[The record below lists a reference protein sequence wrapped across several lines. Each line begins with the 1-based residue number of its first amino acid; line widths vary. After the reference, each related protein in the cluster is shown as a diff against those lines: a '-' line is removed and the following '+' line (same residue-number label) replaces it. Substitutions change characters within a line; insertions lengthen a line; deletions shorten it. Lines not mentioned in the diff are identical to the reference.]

1 MDDLQWVDL
10 TEKLRA
16 HALIH
21 GYEFSTRPLGNSE
34 PVSPVPVLR
43 ALFLSGKNSEILSAE
58 EERQI
63 RFLAAG
69 VIAESSP
76 AASDADM
83 TAFARDI
90 LALHAESRLAPWI
103 NELSVAPSQKSA
115 LNSVRSHLPH
125 LKPDRVARFLKF
137 LGIPAGCT
145 LSPKKKKFLEQF
157 ESQETFSPSTGY
169 LQFLKKIRRLTAID
183 EVHADSLFAIYMGE
197 MKLLGDDSAAICL
210 PNRPKCEICSVTSYC
225 KAYRFNTLPAPAEK
239 PARTTKPIKEW
250 VQEERPRERLLA
262 GEQLSAA
269 ELLAVILRTGSGKL
283 SAVELGREILNRFGS
298 LHDLEKASPQDILQR
313 MKGMGIG
320 PAKAV
325 EIKAAIELGKRI
337 TASEHD
343 PRKEWN
349 PISGSRDIFQKYR
362 TRYKAATQEEFLLVI
377 LNTKHKIQ
385 KDVSISVGTLNSSIV
400 HPRDVFHHA
409 LREAAASVIFVHN
422 HPSGDPTPSPE
433 DFSITK
439 RLAEAG
445 TILGIKVL
453 DHIIIGS
460 HDYYSFA
467 DSGTL

>member
-1 MDDLQWVDL
+1 
-10 TEKLRA
+10 
-16 HALIH
+16 
-21 GYEFSTRPLGNSE
+21 
-34 PVSPVPVLR
+34 
-43 ALFLSGKNSEILSAE
+43 
-58 EERQI
+58 
-63 RFLAAG
+63 
-69 VIAESSP
+69 
-76 AASDADM
+76 
-83 TAFARDI
+83 
-90 LALHAESRLAPWI
+90 
-103 NELSVAPSQKSA
+103 
-115 LNSVRSHLPH
+115 
-125 LKPDRVARFLKF
+125 
-137 LGIPAGCT
+137 
-145 LSPKKKKFLEQF
+145 
-157 ESQETFSPSTGY
+157 
-169 LQFLKKIRRLTAID
+169 
-183 EVHADSLFAIYMGE
+183 
-197 MKLLGDDSAAICL
+197 
-210 PNRPKCEICSVTSYC
+210 
-225 KAYRFNTLPAPAEK
+225 
-239 PARTTKPIKEW
+239 
-250 VQEERPRERLLA
+250 
-262 GEQLSAA
+262 
-269 ELLAVILRTGSGKL
+269 
-283 SAVELGREILNRFGS
+283 
-298 LHDLEKASPQDILQR
+298 
-313 MKGMGIG
+313 MGIG

-325 EIKAAIELGKRI
+325 EIKAAIELGKRV